1 MAKFDGIWPSN
12 VTLMTYF
19 SFLYNFCYKP
29 YLAKIEGIT
38 NDGMEMRNYLRQLQS
53 TIVFFDVSSLKSDD
67 IIVSIIYNPKKKK
80 EVRRY
85 YVVESNTDQELNLR
99 GGDKNGIYNTYQK
112 VLDSMLS
119 KGNGKTSEI
128 IQNELFAL

>member
-1 MAKFDGIWPSN
+1 M
-12 VTLMTYF
+12 L
-19 SFLYNFCYKP
+19 
-29 YLAKIEGIT
+29 IE
-38 NDGMEMRNYLRQLQS
+38 NL
-53 TIVFFDVSSLKSDD
+53 DD

-119 KGNGKTSEI
+119 EGNGKTSAI

>member
-1 MAKFDGIWPSN
+1 MKTIKK
-12 VTLMTYF
+12 
-19 SFLYNFCYKP
+19 NFGWTIDCICPYVGNDSCYKP

-53 TIVFFDVSSLKSDD
+53 NIVFFDVSSLKSDD